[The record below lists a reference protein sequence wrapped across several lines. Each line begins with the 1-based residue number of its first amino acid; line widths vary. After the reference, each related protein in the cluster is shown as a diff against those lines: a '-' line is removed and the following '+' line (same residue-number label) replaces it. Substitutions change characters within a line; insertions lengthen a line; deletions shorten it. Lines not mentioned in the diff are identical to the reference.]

1 MMNTYELIKKK
12 RDGASLSS
20 EEIGFLIEGFT
31 KGHIP
36 DYQMAAFLM
45 TVFFKGMNASE
56 CRDLT
61 MKMVHSGDSVDL
73 SPIKGF
79 KVDKHSTGGVG
90 DKTTLVLAPLVA
102 ACGGIVAKM
111 SGRELGH
118 TGGTVDKLES
128 IPGMRTDFS
137 RDQFVDIANR
147 VHMSVIAQTAS
158 LAPADKLIYA
168 LRNVTATVDAIPL
181 IASSIMSKKL
191 AAGADGIVLDVK
203 TGAGAFTPLYTDAVK
218 LAKTMVG
225 IGEGLGRKTTAFIT
239 GMQQPLGYAIGN
251 GLEVKESIDTLNGSG
266 PADLT
271 ELVLTLGGEML
282 LLSGIGQSRSE
293 AEALLKL
300 HLANKKG
307 ARRFKAFIEAQG
319 GNPDVVENTDLLP
332 RSKTTILLE
341 SGSSGFVQGIDALEI
356 GMGAKI
362 LGTGRQT
369 KEDAIDLSIG
379 IVLNKK
385 VGDPV
390 QQGEPLA
397 TLHSDGDSEK
407 IDPAVKRLL
416 GAYTIGPENIIPPEL
431 VLAKISSDGVQE
443 LNG

>member
-1 MMNTYELIKKK
+1 MNTYELIKKK
-12 RDGASLSS
+12 RDGQSLSTK
-20 EEIGFLIEGFT
+20 EIGHLIEGYT
-31 KGHIP
+31 NGHIP

-45 TVFFKGMNASE
+45 SVYFKGMNARE

-61 MKMVHSGDSVDL
+61 MRMAASGASVDL

-102 ACGGIVAKM
+102 SCGGIVAKM

-118 TGGTVDKLES
+118 TGGTIDKLES

-137 RDQFVDIANR
+137 KEQFIDMTNR
-147 VHMSVIAQTAS
+147 VHVSVIAQTET

-218 LAKTMVG
+218 LAKTMVA
-225 IGEGLGRKTTAFIT
+225 IGEDVGKKTTAFIT
-239 GMQQPLGYAIGN
+239 GMAQPLGYAIGN
-251 GLEVKESIDTLNGSG
+251 ALEVKESIDTLNGSG

-271 ELVLTLGGEML
+271 ELVLTLGSEML
-282 LLSGIGQSRSE
+282 LLSGIGRSH
-293 AEALLKL
+293 AEAKAMLKS
-300 HLANKKG
+300 HISNKKG
-307 ARRFKAFIEAQG
+307 ALKLKAFIEAQG
-319 GNPDVVENTDLLP
+319 GDPKVVENTDLLP
-332 RSKTTILLE
+332 RARTSIPLE
-341 SGSSGFVQGIDALEI
+341 ADNAGFVQGIDALEI
-356 GMGAKI
+356 GMAAKI
-362 LGTGRQT
+362 LGAGRQT
-369 KEDAIDLSIG
+369 KQEAIDLSIG
-379 IVLNKK
+379 VVLLKK

-390 QQGEPLA
+390 RKGEALA
-397 TLHSDGDSEK
+397 LLHSDGDRAK
-407 IDPAVKRLL
+407 IDPAVKRLS
-416 GAYTIGPENIIPPEL
+416 GAYTIGPEDMSPPKL
-431 VLAKISSDGVQE
+431 ILARISGDNAKEVT
-443 LNG
+443 

>member
-12 RDGASLSS
+12 RDGRSLST
-20 EEIGFLIEGFT
+20 EEIGYLINGYT
-31 KGHIP
+31 NGHIP

-45 TVFFKGMNASE
+45 SVYFKGMNARE
-56 CRDLT
+56 CKDLT
-61 MKMVHSGDSVDL
+61 MKMADSGVSVDL

-102 ACGGIVAKM
+102 SCGGIVAKM

-128 IPGMRTDFS
+128 IPGMRTDFTK
-137 RDQFVDIANR
+137 DQFIEITNR
-147 VHMSVIAQTAS
+147 VHVSVIAQTET
-158 LAPADKLIYA
+158 LAPADKLLYA

-218 LAKTMVG
+218 LAKTMVA
-225 IGEGLGRKTTAFIT
+225 IGEGVGKKTTAFIT
-239 GMQQPLGYAIGN
+239 GMAQPLGYAIGN
-251 GLEVKESIDTLNGSG
+251 ALEVKESIDTLNGSG

-271 ELVLTLGGEML
+271 ELVLTLGSEML
-282 LLSGIGQSRSE
+282 LLSGIGRSHSE
-293 AEALLKL
+293 AEAMLKS
-300 HLANKKG
+300 HIANKKG
-307 ARRFKAFIEAQG
+307 ARKLKDFIEAQG
-319 GNPDVVENTDLLP
+319 GDPDVVENTDLLP
-332 RSKTTILLE
+332 RARTTIPLE
-341 SGSSGFVQGIDALEI
+341 SGSSGFIQGIDALEI
-356 GMGAKI
+356 GMAAKI
-362 LGTGRQT
+362 LGAGRQT

-379 IVLNKK
+379 IVLRKK

-390 QQGEPLA
+390 RKGEPLA
-397 TLHSDGDSEK
+397 MLHSDGDTAK
-407 IDPAVKRLL
+407 IDPAVKRLS
-416 GAYTIGPENIIPPEL
+416 GAYVIGPENISPPKL
-431 VLAKISSDGVQE
+431 ILARISGDGVKE
-443 LNG
+443 VM

>member
-1 MMNTYELIKKK
+1 MNTYELIKKK
-12 RDGASLSS
+12 RDGRSLST
-20 EEIGFLIEGFT
+20 EEIGYLINGYT
-31 KGHIP
+31 NGHIP

-45 TVFFKGMNASE
+45 SVYFKGMNARE
-56 CRDLT
+56 CKDLT
-61 MKMVHSGDSVDL
+61 MKMADSGVSVDL

-102 ACGGIVAKM
+102 SCGGIVAKM

-128 IPGMRTDFS
+128 IPGMRTDFTK
-137 RDQFVDIANR
+137 DQFIEITNR
-147 VHMSVIAQTAS
+147 VHVSVIAQTET

-218 LAKTMVG
+218 LAKTMVA
-225 IGEGLGRKTTAFIT
+225 IGEGVGKKTTAFIT
-239 GMQQPLGYAIGN
+239 GMAQPLGYAIGN
-251 GLEVKESIDTLNGSG
+251 ALEVKESIDTLNGSG

-271 ELVLTLGGEML
+271 ELVLTLGSEML
-282 LLSGIGQSRSE
+282 LLSGIGRSHSE
-293 AEALLKL
+293 AEAMLKS
-300 HLANKKG
+300 HIANKKG
-307 ARRFKAFIEAQG
+307 ARKLKDFIEAQG
-319 GNPDVVENTDLLP
+319 GDPDVVENTDLLP
-332 RSKTTILLE
+332 RARTTIPLE
-341 SGSSGFVQGIDALEI
+341 SGSSGFIQGIDALEI
-356 GMGAKI
+356 GMAAKI
-362 LGTGRQT
+362 LGAGRQT

-379 IVLNKK
+379 IVLRKK

-390 QQGEPLA
+390 RKGEPLA
-397 TLHSDGDSEK
+397 MLHSDGDTAK
-407 IDPAVKRLL
+407 IDPAVKRLS
-416 GAYTIGPENIIPPEL
+416 GAYVIGPENISPPKL
-431 VLAKISSDGVQE
+431 ILARISGDGVKE
-443 LNG
+443 VM

>member
-1 MMNTYELIKKK
+1 MNTYELIKKK
-12 RDGASLSS
+12 RDGESLST
-20 EEIGFLIEGFT
+20 EEIEYLITGFT
-31 KGHIP
+31 SGRIP

-45 TVFFKGMNASE
+45 SVYFKGMNARE

-61 MKMVHSGDSVDL
+61 MKMVHSGESVDL

-90 DKTTLVLAPLVA
+90 DKTTLVLAPLVVS
-102 ACGGIVAKM
+102 CGGIVAKM

-128 IPGMRTDFS
+128 IPGMRTDFT
-137 RDQFVDIANR
+137 RDQFIDITNR
-147 VHMSVIAQTAS
+147 VHMSVIAQTAT

-168 LRNVTATVDAIPL
+168 LRNVTATVDVIPL

-218 LAKTMVG
+218 LAKTMVR
-225 IGEGLGRKTTAFIT
+225 IGEGVGRKTTAFIT
-239 GMQQPLGYAIGN
+239 GMAQPLGCAIGN
-251 GLEVKESIDTLNGSG
+251 ALEVKESIDTLNGSG

-271 ELVLTLGGEML
+271 DLVLTLGSEML
-282 LLSGIGQSRSE
+282 LLSGIGQTRPE
-293 AEALLKL
+293 ARAMLES
-300 HLANKKG
+300 HLARKKG
-307 ARRFKAFIEAQG
+307 AQRFKAFVEAQG
-319 GNPDVVENTDLLP
+319 GDPDVIENTDLLP
-332 RSKTTILLE
+332 RSKTTIPLE
-341 SGSSGFVQGIDALEI
+341 SGRSGFVQGIDALEV
-356 GMGAKI
+356 GMAAKI
-362 LGTGRQT
+362 LGAGRQT

-390 QQGEPLA
+390 RHDEPLA
-397 TLHSDGDSEK
+397 VLHSDGDSSK

-416 GAYTIGPENIIPPEL
+416 GAYTIGPENIAPPKL
-431 VLAKISSDGVQE
+431 ILARISGDGLKE

>member
-1 MMNTYELIKKK
+1 MNTYELIKKK
-12 RDGASLSS
+12 RDGRSLSTK
-20 EEIGFLIEGFT
+20 EIGYLIAGYT
-31 KGHIP
+31 NGHIP

-45 TVFFKGMNASE
+45 SVYFKGMNARE

-61 MKMVHSGDSVDL
+61 MKMAASGASVDL

-102 ACGGIVAKM
+102 SCGGIVAKM

-128 IPGMRTDFS
+128 IPGMRTDFTKE
-137 RDQFVDIANR
+137 QFIEITNR
-147 VHMSVIAQTAS
+147 VHVSVIAQTET

-203 TGAGAFTPLYTDAVK
+203 TGAGAFTPLYTEAVK

-225 IGEGLGRKTTAFIT
+225 IGEGVGKKTTAFIT
-239 GMQQPLGYAIGN
+239 GMAQPLGFAIGN
-251 GLEVKESIDTLNGSG
+251 ALEVKESIDTLNGSG

-271 ELVLTLGGEML
+271 ELVLTLGSEML
-282 LLSGIGQSRSE
+282 MLSGIGRSH
-293 AEALLKL
+293 AEARAMLKS
-300 HLANKKG
+300 HIANKKG
-307 ARRFKAFIEAQG
+307 ARKLKAFIEAQG
-319 GNPDVVENTDLLP
+319 GDPQVVENTGLLP
-332 RSKTTILLE
+332 RSRTRIPFE
-341 SGSSGFVQGIDALEI
+341 AANSGFVQGIDALEI
-356 GMGAKI
+356 GMAAKI
-362 LGTGRQT
+362 LGAGRQT
-369 KEDAIDLSIG
+369 KEDVIDLSIG
-379 IVLNKK
+379 VVLLKK

-390 QQGEPLA
+390 RKGEPLA
-397 TLHSDGDSEK
+397 MLHSDGDTAK
-407 IDPAVKRLL
+407 IDPAAKRLS
-416 GAYTIGPENIIPPEL
+416 GAYAIGPEDVSPPKL
-431 VLAKISSDGVQE
+431 IMARISGGNVKE
-443 LNG
+443 VT

>member
-12 RDGASLSS
+12 RDGRSLSTK
-20 EEIGFLIEGFT
+20 EIGYLINGYT

-45 TVFFKGMNASE
+45 SVYFKGMNARE

-61 MKMVHSGDSVDL
+61 MKMADSGASVDL
-73 SPIKGF
+73 SSIKGF

-102 ACGGIVAKM
+102 SCGGIVAKM

-128 IPGMRTDFS
+128 IPGMRTDFT
-137 RDQFVDIANR
+137 RDQFIDITNR
-147 VHMSVIAQTAS
+147 VHVSIIAQTET

-203 TGAGAFTPLYTDAVK
+203 TGTGAFTPLFADAVK

-225 IGEGLGRKTTAFIT
+225 IGEGVGKKTTAFIT
-239 GMQQPLGYAIGN
+239 GMAQPLGYAIGN
-251 GLEVKESIDTLNGSG
+251 ALEVRESIDTLNGSG

-271 ELVLTLGGEML
+271 ELVLTLGSEML
-282 LLSGIGQSRSE
+282 LLSGIGRSH
-293 AEALLKL
+293 AEAKAMLTS
-300 HLANKKG
+300 HISNKKG
-307 ARRFKAFIEAQG
+307 AQKFKALIEAQG
-319 GNPDVVENTDLLP
+319 GDPKVVENTDLLP
-332 RSKTTILLE
+332 RSRTTLPLTSE
-341 SGSSGFVQGIDALEI
+341 SSGVIQGVDALET
-356 GMGAKI
+356 GMAAKI
-362 LGTGRQT
+362 LGAGRQT
-369 KEDAIDLSIG
+369 KEDVIDLSIG
-379 IVLNKK
+379 IVLLKK

-390 QQGEPLA
+390 QKGEPLA
-397 TLHSDGDSEK
+397 ILHSDGDTLK
-407 IDPAVKRLL
+407 IDPAIKRLL
-416 GAYTIGPENIIPPEL
+416 GAYTIGTENISPPKL
-431 VLAKISSDGVQE
+431 ILARVSGDSVKEVT
-443 LNG
+443 

>member
-1 MMNTYELIKKK
+1 MNTYELIKKK
-12 RDGASLSS
+12 RDGESLSTK
-20 EEIGFLIEGFT
+20 EIEYLISGFT
-31 KGHIP
+31 HGRIP

-45 TVFFKGMNASE
+45 SVYFKGMNARE

-61 MKMVHSGDSVDL
+61 MKMVHSGESVDL

-128 IPGMRTDFS
+128 IPGMRTDFT
-137 RDQFVDIANR
+137 RDQFVDITNR
-147 VHMSVIAQTAS
+147 VHMSVIAQTAT

-168 LRNVTATVDAIPL
+168 LRNVTATVDVIPL

-203 TGAGAFTPLYTDAVK
+203 TGAGAFTPHYTDAVK

-225 IGEGLGRKTTAFIT
+225 IGEGVGRKTTAFIT
-239 GMQQPLGYAIGN
+239 RMAQPLGCAIGN
-251 GLEVKESIDTLNGSG
+251 ALEVKESIDTLNGSG
-266 PADLT
+266 PPDLT
-271 ELVLTLGGEML
+271 DLVLTLGSEML
-282 LLSGIGQSRSE
+282 LLSGIGQARPE
-293 AEALLKL
+293 ARALLKS
-300 HLANKKG
+300 HIANKKG
-307 ARRFKAFIEAQG
+307 AQRFKAFIEAQG
-319 GNPDVVENTDLLP
+319 GDPDVVENTDLLP
-332 RSKTTILLE
+332 RSKTTISLE
-341 SGSSGFVQGIDALEI
+341 SGRSGFVQGVDALEV
-356 GMGAKI
+356 GMAAKTLGA
-362 LGTGRQT
+362 GRQT

-390 QQGEPLA
+390 RQGELLA
-397 TLHSDGDSEK
+397 VLHSDGDTSK

-416 GAYTIGPENIIPPEL
+416 GAYTIGTEYMAPPKL
-431 VLAKISSDGVQE
+431 ILARISGDGVKE

>member
-1 MMNTYELIKKK
+1 MNTYELIKKK

-73 SPIKGF
+73 SSIKGF

-203 TGAGAFTPLYTDAVK
+203 AGAGAFTPLYTDAVK
-218 LAKTMVG
+218 LAKTMVE
-225 IGEGLGRKTTAFIT
+225 IGEGVGRKTTAFIT
-239 GMQQPLGYAIGN
+239 GMEQPLGCAIGN
-251 GLEVKESIDTLNGSG
+251 ALEVKESINTLNGSG
-266 PADLT
+266 PTDLT
-271 ELVLTLGGEML
+271 DLVLTLGSEML

-293 AEALLKL
+293 AKALLKL
-300 HLANKKG
+300 HLENKKG
-307 ARRFKAFIEAQG
+307 AQKFKAL
-319 GNPDVVENTDLLP
+319 DRKSVV
-332 RSKTTILLE
+332 
-341 SGSSGFVQGIDALEI
+341 
-356 GMGAKI
+356 
-362 LGTGRQT
+362 
-369 KEDAIDLSIG
+369 
-379 IVLNKK
+379 
-385 VGDPV
+385 
-390 QQGEPLA
+390 
-397 TLHSDGDSEK
+397 
-407 IDPAVKRLL
+407 
-416 GAYTIGPENIIPPEL
+416 
-431 VLAKISSDGVQE
+431 
-443 LNG
+443 